1 MNVESNNVAPVSSP
15 KIELSDFLENEPPEV
30 IEAQLRAKRYRMP
43 YIDLLP
49 PDAPSPVEQDALAK
63 IPVELM
69 LRNQF
74 VPIRREGNSMHV
86 AMANPTDLERLDEL
100 ENVL

>member
-30 IEAQLRAKRYRMP
+30 IEAKLRAKRYRMP

-49 PDAPSPVEQDALAK
+49 PDAPSPVDQDELDGDD
-63 IPVELM
+63 PVEPAHD
-69 LRNQF
+69 F
-74 VPIRREGNSMHV
+74 DADEESFEEGDIPESFRE
-86 AMANPTDLERLDEL
+86 AAE
-100 ENVL
+100 